1 MFDSILFYLLI
12 GSLSYENLNENLS
25 VVSYLSFSFFYLL
38 NIKNEIFGVDSST
51 SRHVTAMDNIM
62 CTT

>member
-38 NIKNEIFGVDSST
+38 NIKNEIFSVDSST
-51 SRHVTAMDNIM
+51 SRYVTIIDNIM

>member
-51 SRHVTAMDNIM
+51 SRYVTAMDNIM
-62 CTT
+62 CTI

>member
-38 NIKNEIFGVDSST
+38 NIKNEIFGVDSSI
-51 SRHVTAMDNIM
+51 SRYVIAIDNIM